1 MNTILIFHCRSQEFE
16 LCHLMILSAFWL
28 QDINIQAT

>member
-1 MNTILIFHCRSQEFE
+1 
-16 LCHLMILSAFWL
+16 MILSAFWL